1 MLADALGFVKFFRK
15 MLDIVGL
22 LNPLDSRVV
31 VDEMGVGLSVA
42 LQRLGHAQK
51 FAHFKLEMG
60 RILN

>member
-1 MLADALGFVKFFRK
+1 

-22 LNPLDSRVV
+22 LNPLDSKVV
-31 VDEMGVGLSVA
+31 VDEMDDGLSVA